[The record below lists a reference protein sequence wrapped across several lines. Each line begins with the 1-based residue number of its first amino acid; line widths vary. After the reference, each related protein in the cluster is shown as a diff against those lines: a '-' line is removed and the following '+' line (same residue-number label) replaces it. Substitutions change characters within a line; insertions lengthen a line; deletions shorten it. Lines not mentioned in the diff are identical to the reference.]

1 MENDINEKI
10 DGLTEQLNVKCKAFV
25 IKVKSKFKSQQ
36 LLPESFADEYTLG
49 IISAAISGVSDVL
62 EDKFLDE
69 SFDRVVEGVKH
80 AAGK

>member
-25 IKVKSKFKSQQ
+25 IKVKSKFKYQQ
-36 LLPESFADEYTLG
+36 LLPESFVDEYTLG
-49 IISAAISGVSDVL
+49 VISTAISGASDVL